1 MKIGNVNLANSIYS
15 RADGGSNGSAVQI
28 AL

>member
-1 MKIGNVNLANSIYS
+1 MKIGNVKSGKSIYS